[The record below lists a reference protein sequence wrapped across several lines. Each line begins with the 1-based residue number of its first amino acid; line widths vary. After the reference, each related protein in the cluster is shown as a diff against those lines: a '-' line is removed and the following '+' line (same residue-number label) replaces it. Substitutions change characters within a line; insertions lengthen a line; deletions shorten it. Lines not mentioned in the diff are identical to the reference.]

1 MTHMM
6 SKVMWLYLKRAIY
19 IFMLYVYVDCILGI
33 FQLVLAATLLT
44 GFINRV
50 LLGYMIHIT
59 DGLVLQVTEEIGTR
73 APGSC

>member
-44 GFINRV
+44 GFINRG
-50 LLGYMIHIT
+50 LLGYMISYNWQFSVAGNGG
-59 DGLVLQVTEEIGTR
+59 DR
-73 APGSC
+73 D